1 MKKRF
6 FAIWFL
12 SLLCLPLLAE
22 KYNIDNATSDWEDQ
36 FYRKYEKGDY
46 SSWSNPEWPVN
57 GAGTK
62 EDPYRIEQ
70 AMQLACLAYWVNVK
84 HWTGEGKYFLLTND
98 LNLYGYIWM
107 PIGVDAEHPFRGY
120 FNGGN
125 HTVSDMRID
134 IITGSDSKNYYYG
147 LFGYCEAIIWNLNIN
162 SSTINIHQFN
172 DSYPTRWLCA
182 GLLCGDLSYYRG
194 EHLTIYGA
202 IYNCR
207 ASGSISGEL
216 YDSGDRSCI
225 GGLVGYADNPVSIYH
240 CHTNF
245 TSDLRGAFDVGGIVG
260 RNSGYNSDYLSYWKW
275 LIDHGVPVPLETFVY
290 DCTADVNISL
300 TKHEIDYYHAGGIC
314 GTNEGNIEACAS
326 SGSVTASTDGTAA
339 GICGRNMG
347 NIVGCVS
354 MVTATGGYNV
364 GGIVGKNEDRAMQ
377 YFGSNYTYHG
387 QIHYCAFSG
396 HINGTNSEYCGG
408 IVARSPGEY
417 VDNSLFLGTMQAS
430 INSKYTSPIQQK
442 TDGESGETPKGCF
455 YDENLFLLTNSDLG
469 YEWEGIGKRIDVLTS
484 GSALSFS
491 DAKLSSIKNVCF
503 GDPSYDVIGVQWVY
517 ANGFYP
523 RLSLKDNNTRTNPEE
538 GTLTDD
544 VIRKAYVVTGETVSF
559 ATPLFT
565 NYAWLTSVPVS
576 LTKSQF
582 AYHLD
587 NAIPLASKS
596 GSGHTASYS
605 LPSGQT
611 WMTVSGTTATPKES
625 GNVLLTISDASSSLS
640 KQMLLTVVYNNRQW
654 DGKMFSVY
662 DGQGTAANP
671 YLIRNAGQFANMI
684 CTNQPNQYYKLTQ
697 DIWFND
703 GLLSDTGTPN
713 NGKYKWDRQGNVDN
727 YFWNAHLDGDGH
739 LVRGM
744 YVDYACGI
752 FTALLGDASIENTA
766 FVNTYVGTIAPAQ
779 EPLKFAGLIAGEISP
794 DAIIRNCL
802 IDGVINTREIV
813 YLTTGGVFGRLNRS
827 DDVKYATIEDC
838 VVSVA
843 GSLFGSRAHGIGH
856 AFGDVDDNSLAR
868 IRRILLLNNSE
879 PQFGIGY
886 YGHTNAS
893 MQSQVYF
900 PLGYMTNAF
909 ADNPFTD
916 GLSVAAMTNGS
927 LFANEDRWL
936 SEEGRFPMLKSFAN
950 TDYGKL
956 LSLPIYT
963 TETNSLKHMKT
974 MVEFEGGAANW
985 EIVDDDVIDVVPD
998 LEVMQPLKAAR
1009 TYLVRTL
1016 GEAKIVTPITV
1027 SENFT
1032 EGIQFEDENAQQF
1045 CDKAFGD
1052 HNGKV
1057 NLSEVIDVNSSAF
1070 ASAMTAQYAYANN
1083 IEKFPEL
1090 RYFMKVEDL
1099 STIFQ
1104 NKSKLKEVTLPV
1116 KMKNLPDDLFRGC
1129 SSLTSF
1135 TIPVSI
1141 TSMGATHPF
1150 NGSGVENFSTEKR
1163 HPTMTARD
1171 GVLMSKEG
1179 NQLICYPNGRTGTD
1193 ITLSGAVERINSN
1206 AIYKINGASNIYLDA
1221 PTYESYTELGEDGIT
1236 SYNGELMNIYVKD
1249 ATCEM
1254 TENERSN
1261 ALTGEGK
1268 GVLLEQFKEADCWKD
1283 YAQAGKLKRYY
1294 ELEVSDKSQDATNNC
1309 YWATMYIGFD
1319 TQLPEDLTPY
1329 IVDKEKTKTSADKLV
1344 LRKIN
1349 RKVPMLTP
1357 VVIKASAP
1365 GKYKLFPSVEAKLPE
1380 LPMYENLLD
1389 GTKRDGL
1396 SVNQAEAIDGGCLTL
1411 GRNKQGKVGFF
1422 IYKGTKKIPGYRA
1435 YLSVNK
1441 VSEGRLLEISN
1452 DEETTAVESVAKS
1465 QEPMAKDQ
1473 YYDLQGRTVNGQPL
1487 KKGLYIQNGKK
1498 VIVK

>member
-1 MKKRF
+1 MKQRF

-22 KYNIDNATSDWEDQ
+22 KYNINNVTLDWEDQ
-36 FYRKYEKGDY
+36 FYKKYEKGDY
-46 SSWSNPEWPVN
+46 SSEWPISGT
-57 GAGTK
+57 GAQN
-62 EDPYRIEQ
+62 DPYLIDTEL
-70 AMQLACLAYWVNVK
+70 QLACLAYWVNVK

-125 HTVSDMRID
+125 HTVSNMRID

-162 SSTINIHQFN
+162 NATINITQFN
-172 DSYPTRWLCA
+172 ESYPTRWLCA

-194 EHLTIYGA
+194 DHLTIYGA

-245 TSDLRGAFDVGGIVG
+245 TSNLRGAFDVGGIVG
-260 RNSGYNSDYLSYWKW
+260 RNSGYNSDYLFYWKG
-275 LIDHGVPVPLETFVY
+275 LLDGGVPVPLETFVY

-300 TKHEIDYYHAGGIC
+300 TKHKIDYYHAGGIC

-347 NIVGCVS
+347 NIVGCAS

-377 YFGSNYTYHG
+377 YFASNYTYHG

-484 GSALSFS
+484 GSALSFI

-576 LTKSQF
+576 LTKSQY

-587 NAIPLASKS
+587 NAISLASKS

-605 LPSGQT
+605 LPTGQT

-654 DGKMFSVY
+654 DGEMFSVY

-684 CTNQPNQYYKLTQ
+684 CTNQSNQYYKLTQ

-802 IDGVINTREIV
+802 IDGVINPREIV
-813 YLTTGGVFGRLNRS
+813 YLTTGGVFGRLNSS
-827 DDVKYATIEDC
+827 DNNKYASIEDC

-843 GSLFGSRAHGIGH
+843 GSLFGSRPHGIGH

-868 IRRILLLNNSE
+868 IRRILVLNNSE

-893 MQSQVYF
+893 MQKQVYF

-909 ADNPFTD
+909 DDNPFTD

-927 LFANEDRWL
+927 LFANEDCWS

-985 EIVDDDVIDVVPD
+985 KIVDADVIDVVPD

-1032 EGIQFEDENAQQF
+1032 EGIQFEDENAKDF
-1045 CDKAFGD
+1045 CVAAFD
-1052 HNGKV
+1052 SNDDDKV
-1057 NLSEVIDVNSSAF
+1057 NLSELVGVGSDAF
-1070 ASAMTAQYAYANN
+1070 ATAMTAPSTSTYTNE
-1083 IEKFPEL
+1083 ITKFPEL
-1090 RYFMKVEDL
+1090 RYFMGVDDL
-1099 STIFQ
+1099 NTVFQ
-1104 NKSKLKEVTLPV
+1104 NKSSLMEVTLPA
-1116 KMKNLPDDLFRGC
+1116 KIHTLDDDLFLGC

-1141 TSMGATHPF
+1141 TSLGASHPF
-1150 NGSGVENFSTEKR
+1150 NGSGVENFSVEKR
-1163 HPTMTARD
+1163 HPTMVARD

-1221 PTYESYTELGEDGIT
+1221 PTYESYTELGKDGIT
-1236 SYNGELMNIYVKD
+1236 SYNGELMTIYVKD
-1249 ATCEM
+1249 ATNEL
-1254 TENERSN
+1254 TEDERINSN
-1261 ALTGEGK
+1261 ALTTGEGK
-1268 GVLLEQFKEADCWKD
+1268 GYLLEQFKGADCWSA
-1283 YAQAGKLKRYY
+1283 YAQAGKLKRYF
-1294 ELEVSDKSQDATNNC
+1294 ELEVSANSLDSEKGC

-1319 TQLPEDLTPY
+1319 TQLPEGLTAY
-1329 IVDKEKTKTSADKLV
+1329 IVDKEKTHKSDEKIV

-1349 RKVPMLTP
+1349 NKVPMLTP
-1357 VVIKASAP
+1357 VVIQATAA
-1365 GKYKLFPSVEAKLPE
+1365 GKYKLYPLEEAKQPE
-1380 LPMYENLLD
+1380 IPMYLNLLD
-1389 GTKRDGL
+1389 GTGRDGL
-1396 SVNQAEAIDGGCLTL
+1396 TVNQSQAIDGGCLTL
-1411 GRNKQGKVGFF
+1411 GRNKDGKIGFF
-1422 IYKGTKKIPGYRA
+1422 IYKGTKKIPPYRA

-1441 VSEGRLLEISN
+1441 VSNSRLLEIF
-1452 DEETTAVESVAKS
+1452 DEEPTTIQNVNRYPIANN
-1465 QEPMAKDQ
+1465 QWYTLD
-1473 YYDLQGRTVNGQPL
+1473 GRKLDGKPTT
-1487 KKGLYIQNGKK
+1487 KGLYIVNGRKE
-1498 VIVK
+1498 VVR